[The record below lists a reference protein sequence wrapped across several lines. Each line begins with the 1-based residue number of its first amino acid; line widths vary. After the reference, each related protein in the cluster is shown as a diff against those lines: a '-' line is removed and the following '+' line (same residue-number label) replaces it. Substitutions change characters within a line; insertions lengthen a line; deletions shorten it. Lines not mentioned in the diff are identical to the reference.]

1 MTIPEEKNNKYADT
15 LSSYI
20 SAAEK
25 RLSEQIKKQFSFMV
39 FATLLPTIV
48 LVFAFGI
55 LPYFLREP
63 TNESLIIALQES
75 NAQISELSKTLL
87 LANPADKALVDN
99 ALELVLKQSNLHQ
112 QAIETIKDSQN
123 QVAPEAQSIIQVIG
137 SAAILALLGALGLQR
152 LQNIDTEINNLRESI
167 FTQSEAR
174 AQMIKEALGSQIDD
188 EIQKQFIKRQEDI
201 QLLLEKGKDTLS
213 QIQTSTTRVQ
223 QAVSDETERLRKEL
237 SDVRDLINRYPW
249 LTSKDTYKS
258 VSTIQRLASI
268 EEAQTLAEKLRR
280 AGDLIGAT
288 EALKSAIAQ
297 NLLGGYADF
306 HNAFSEAMR
315 LKNPQLGLEIVE
327 RGLAC
332 FPDDPDLIAN
342 KVKALYSLGR
352 PLEAKEFIERWRTDK
367 PQQFIRSWRPVVF
380 YEDLFDGI
388 ELTEQDFL
396 NLKSAFE
403 EVSQK
408 LPYEIKVWAEYADL
422 MIKHGDIE
430 TAESIFKTGL
440 QLNPLSQQL
449 NFMLGDLLLKQGKST
464 EAVKYL
470 EKALSVDYQDQY
482 QHDVNQMAI
491 RARLAQAYEAVENL
505 EKATLLYKSIVVDPQ
520 VSATIQDYA
529 KNRLSAIAL
538 QQNKLPDESEKEN
551 TSAEQLLDILQKLGS
566 AIDNTESE

>member
-297 NLLGGYADF
+297 NLLGDYADF